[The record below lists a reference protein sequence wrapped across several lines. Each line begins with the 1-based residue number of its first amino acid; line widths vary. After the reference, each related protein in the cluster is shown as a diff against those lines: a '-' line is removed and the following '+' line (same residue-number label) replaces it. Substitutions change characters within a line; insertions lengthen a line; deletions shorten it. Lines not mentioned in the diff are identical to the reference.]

1 LARKQVSAGAVI
13 FRRAGGPPLYL
24 LLKYAAGHWE
34 FVKGHVEAGE
44 EPVHTMRRECEEETG
59 IKELALIP
67 GFEESI
73 SYFFRQGPDLIEKTV
88 KFYLAET
95 PGSEVRLSHEHRG
108 FEWLHYGPA
117 RELLTFDNAKGILD
131 RADERL
137 KGLMK
142 QRTLDG

>member
-1 LARKQVSAGAVI
+1 LAKKHVSAGAVI
-13 FRRAGGPPLYL
+13 FRRGDGPPLYL

-44 EPVHTMRRECEEETG
+44 EPQYTMRRECEEETG
-59 IKELALIP
+59 IRDLAIVP

-73 SYFFRQGPDLIEKTV
+73 TYNFRQGPELVGKTV

-95 PGSEVRLSHEHRG
+95 TESEVRLSHEHRG

-117 RELLTFDNAKGILD
+117 RDLLTFDNAKAVLD
-131 RADERL
+131 KADERV
-137 KGLMK
+137 KGLLLQK
-142 QRTLDG
+142 KLDV